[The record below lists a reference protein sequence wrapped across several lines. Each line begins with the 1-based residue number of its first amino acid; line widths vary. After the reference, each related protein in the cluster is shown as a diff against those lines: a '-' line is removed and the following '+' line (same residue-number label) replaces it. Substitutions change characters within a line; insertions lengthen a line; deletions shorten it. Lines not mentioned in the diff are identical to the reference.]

1 MELGR
6 RKDFVGIDGQEF
18 PKAAVTKLHKL
29 GGFKE
34 QNYRFIVPE
43 ARSPKL
49 RCQQSRA
56 FSETC
61 RGDSYL
67 LPPSS

>member
-6 RKDFVGIDGQEF
+6 LKDFVGIDGQEF

-34 QNYRFIVPE
+34 QNYCFIVPGGQKSKIKVSAE
-43 ARSPKL
+43 PCFL
-49 RCQQSRA
+49 
-56 FSETC
+56 
-61 RGDSYL
+61 
-67 LPPSS
+67 